1 MPIDLKMSIW
11 AWLAIG
17 TGAFV
22 GLTLIVGLGIARI
35 LGQISRDTTALLEA
49 EAWSAAPL
57 TRALDEPQDVPA
69 LAQTADRR
77 SLRRSD

>member
-1 MPIDLKMSIW
+1 MSIW
-11 AWLAIG
+11 AWLGIG

-22 GLTLIVGLGIARI
+22 GLALIAGLGIARI

-69 LAQTADRR
+69 SAQLAHRG
-77 SLRRSD
+77 SLRRPD